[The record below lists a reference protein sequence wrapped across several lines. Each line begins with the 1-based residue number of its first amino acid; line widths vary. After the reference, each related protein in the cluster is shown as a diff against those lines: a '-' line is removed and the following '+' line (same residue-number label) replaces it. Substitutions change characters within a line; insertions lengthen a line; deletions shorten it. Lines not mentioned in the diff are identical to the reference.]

1 MEKYFNIILQHKN
14 CNEII
19 KKIVS
24 KAKTNCVERHWE
36 RIRKILLNILEEN
49 REALKKDC
57 FDGLPD
63 DLPCLRALVWKINFR
78 YLSHNVKKWEKILK
92 LKRCEYIEL
101 KNAFSL
107 RLNEEKKIFY
117 EIQNNKKISE
127 KEKNDLILLSKNT
140 DRNLLETI
148 DKDVNRTHINFDF
161 FSKPVNNNKKITKEQ
176 IHNNIE
182 QKRNCTYCD
191 YTQIYSKNNNEN
203 ETHSDVLVRILYI
216 YSKLNK
222 DVSYVQGMNEILAP
236 IYYCYC
242 IDNVYETNKEN
253 LEKIEADVFWSFS
266 NLMEEIKS
274 IFLKENDNKKDG
286 IFNIINNFEMIV
298 ENFDKES
305 FELLKKNNVN
315 FIVFC
320 FRWFNLF
327 FSQEFLMMDILRLWD
342 VIFCE
347 KERFNFVYY
356 FALAILKYEYK
367 NIVNKEFYEIV
378 EILHKIDVKNI
389 ENLIEIAFDIKNK
402 YEKKIQNLLFEKN
415 KDFKNLNNENVKKN
429 NNNNNNNH
437 IKKEESKNRE
447 LIKNYS
453 HKNFSVNNKNNNYH
467 NIKENIYHKFFFFKK
482 IIHREKKQNDN
493 LENIIKYH
501 HENNKEGKMLID
513 NNFEEENLLKM
524 LNIKKK

>member
-1 MEKYFNIILQHKN
+1 
-14 CNEII
+14 
-19 KKIVS
+19 
-24 KAKTNCVERHWE
+24 
-36 RIRKILLNILEEN
+36 
-49 REALKKDC
+49 
-57 FDGLPD
+57 
-63 DLPCLRALVWKINFR
+63 
-78 YLSHNVKKWEKILK
+78 
-92 LKRCEYIEL
+92 
-101 KNAFSL
+101 
-107 RLNEEKKIFY
+107 
-117 EIQNNKKISE
+117 
-127 KEKNDLILLSKNT
+127 
-140 DRNLLETI
+140 
-148 DKDVNRTHINFDF
+148 
-161 FSKPVNNNKKITKEQ
+161 
-176 IHNNIE
+176 
-182 QKRNCTYCD
+182 
-191 YTQIYSKNNNEN
+191 
-203 ETHSDVLVRILYI
+203 
-216 YSKLNK
+216 
-222 DVSYVQGMNEILAP
+222 MNEILAP

-327 FSQEFLMMDILRLWD
+327 FSQEFLMPDILRLWD

-378 EILHKIDVKNI
+378 EILHKIEVKNI

-453 HKNFSVNNKNNNYH
+453 HKNFSVNNKNNN
-467 NIKENIYHKFFFFKK
+467 NI
-482 IIHREKKQNDN
+482 
-493 LENIIKYH
+493 
-501 HENNKEGKMLID
+501 
-513 NNFEEENLLKM
+513 
-524 LNIKKK
+524 

>member
-1 MEKYFNIILQHKN
+1 
-14 CNEII
+14 
-19 KKIVS
+19 
-24 KAKTNCVERHWE
+24 
-36 RIRKILLNILEEN
+36 
-49 REALKKDC
+49 
-57 FDGLPD
+57 
-63 DLPCLRALVWKINFR
+63 
-78 YLSHNVKKWEKILK
+78 
-92 LKRCEYIEL
+92 
-101 KNAFSL
+101 
-107 RLNEEKKIFY
+107 
-117 EIQNNKKISE
+117 
-127 KEKNDLILLSKNT
+127 
-140 DRNLLETI
+140 
-148 DKDVNRTHINFDF
+148 
-161 FSKPVNNNKKITKEQ
+161 
-176 IHNNIE
+176 
-182 QKRNCTYCD
+182 
-191 YTQIYSKNNNEN
+191 
-203 ETHSDVLVRILYI
+203 
-216 YSKLNK
+216 
-222 DVSYVQGMNEILAP
+222 
-236 IYYCYC
+236 
-242 IDNVYETNKEN
+242 
-253 LEKIEADVFWSFS
+253 
-266 NLMEEIKS
+266 
-274 IFLKENDNKKDG
+274 
-286 IFNIINNFEMIV
+286 MIV
-298 ENFDKES
+298 ENFDNEIYK
-305 FELLKKNNVN
+305 LLKKNNVN

-327 FSQEFLMMDILRLWD
+327 FCQDFFLDDILKLWD

-356 FALAILKYEYK
+356 FALAILKFEFK
-367 NIVNKEFYEIV
+367 NIENKEFYEIV
-378 EILHKIDVKNI
+378 EILHKIDCKNI
-389 ENLIEIAFDIKNK
+389 EILIKIAVDIKNK